1 MELFLLWELQHERYI
16 VNDLRVFHKY
26 DIGSSA
32 PTRPSSTTRTRVGA
46 GGSSSAES
54 PFSEVS
60 KAETNGMA
68 ILEDKKGGQFPPSLL
83 EIQTD

>member
-1 MELFLLWELQHERYI
+1 M
-16 VNDLRVFHKY
+16 
-26 DIGSSA
+26 
-32 PTRPSSTTRTRVGA
+32 GA